1 MDVSIAWKQRH
12 PCRGFFS
19 FVGNISILG
28 TVRHNRSIVGKN
40 MGKKVFTINERHYI
54 VDDDTGEV
62 LSIEIKRNEPIPPG
76 DIQELI
82 KVLAKESKK
91 E

>member
-1 MDVSIAWKQRH
+1 
-12 PCRGFFS
+12 
-19 FVGNISILG
+19 
-28 TVRHNRSIVGKN
+28 
-40 MGKKVFTINERHYI
+40 MGKKVFTINERYYI